1 MDDLAKGDV
10 QADIIGMT
18 DITVQRV
25 YGANRPG
32 KKPKGVTAKRV
43 KIGEGETVTV
53 RSIDANSPDF
63 GEEFLYVFGR
73 NVAAARRRNKEVLGT
88 PSGVAGKR

>member
-1 MDDLAKGDV
+1 
-10 QADIIGMT
+10 MT
-18 DITVQRV
+18 DITVQHV
-25 YGANRPG
+25 QGSSRPG

-43 KIGEGETVTV
+43 TTPGGDTVTV
-53 RSIDANSPDF
+53 RSIDANSPTF
-63 GEEFLYVFGR
+63 GEDFLYVFGR